1 VNQAASG
8 DSRGSGDSR
17 LRWWVLV
24 LAAIAVS
31 SSYYND
37 DVIGPIADLLHRQR
51 GFSQSQ
57 LGMLNGVISIPNVAL
72 ALINGLLIDRYGP
85 ARVAFWAAA
94 VGVLGAALTA
104 VGSPYEIMVAG
115 RFIFGVSEG
124 AIFIALVAGLAQW
137 FSRSGIAL
145 ATALYLSLARAG
157 SYAVD
162 TSTAWA
168 RPLYERGWQPPLWL
182 GTGIAIAGLVAATL
196 FYRLDRRRSA
206 AGSAAPPRD
215 PARAPVAHVAADV
228 AADIGAAER
237 SSLGSSDHQ
246 RTGSSSTPLK
256 GGAQRL
262 NSLLR
267 FDLSYWYILALHVLY
282 AAVFFPFRTTYAI
295 EYFQHVKGLTL
306 KQAGVAN
313 SWVFFAAI
321 FATPFFGLLADR
333 LGHRAL
339 MLTFGTLLLPVTFVI
354 LGLTNLNLWVS
365 TVMMGI
371 SFSLVPAV
379 IWPATTLIVAPRRL
393 GTALGLITLIQAL
406 GMAASNLAAGW
417 LADKAGAGA
426 ENPAGYAV
434 MMWFFFLLSL
444 VALSSAV
451 LLWRRE
457 TGPDGH
463 GLEEARKK
471 QRADLDP
478 SPVA

>member
-1 VNQAASG
+1 VSSGANPAAANRSSG
-8 DSRGSGDSR
+8 NSQ

-85 ARVAFWAAA
+85 ARVAFWSAAI
-94 VGVLGAALTA
+94 GVLGAALTA
-104 VGSPYEIMVAG
+104 VGNPYPLMVAG
-115 RFIFGVSEG
+115 RFIFGISEG
-124 AIFIALVAGLAQW
+124 AIFIALLAGLAQW

-145 ATALYLSLARAG
+145 AAAVYLSLARVG

-168 RPLYERGWQPPLWL
+168 HPLYARGWQPPLWF
-182 GTGIAIAGLVAATL
+182 GAGIALAGLVAASI
-196 FYRLDRRRSA
+196 FYWLDRHHRPDLRSQGEA
-206 AGSAAPPRD
+206 AAQKLDWR
-215 PARAPVAHVAADV
+215 H
-228 AADIGAAER
+228 
-237 SSLGSSDHQ
+237 L
-246 RTGSSSTPLK
+246 LK
-256 GGAQRL
+256 
-262 NSLLR
+262 
-267 FDLSYWYILALHVLY
+267 FDMSYWYILGLHVLY

-295 EYFQHVKGLTL
+295 EYFQHAKGLTL
-306 KQAGVAN
+306 QQAGVAN

-333 LGHRAL
+333 FGHRAL
-339 MLTFGTLLLPVTFVI
+339 MLTFGTLLLPLTFVV
-354 LGLTNLNLWVS
+354 LGLTSLSLWVS

-406 GMAASNLAAGW
+406 GMAVSNLAAGW

-426 ENPAGYAV
+426 QNPGGYDV
-434 MMWFFFLLSL
+434 MLWFFFLLSL
-444 VALSSAV
+444 TALSSAV

-457 TGPDGH
+457 TGPAGH
-463 GLEEARKK
+463 GLEAANARALPL
-471 QRADLDP
+471 QHA
-478 SPVA
+478 

>member
-1 VNQAASG
+1 MNPAAAGSAAL
-8 DSRGSGDSR
+8 RGGGTSP

-31 SSYYND
+31 SSYYES

-51 GFSQSQ
+51 GFAQSQ

-72 ALINGLLIDRYGP
+72 ALFNGMLIDRFGP
-85 ARVAFWAAA
+85 ARIALWSAAI
-94 VGVLGAALTA
+94 GVVGAALTA
-104 VGSPYEIMVAG
+104 IGNPYELMVLG
-115 RFIFGVSEG
+115 RFIFGISEG

-145 ATALYLSLARAG
+145 ATALYLSLARVG

-168 RPLYERGWQPPLWL
+168 RPLYEQGWQSPLWL
-182 GTGIAIAGLVAATL
+182 GTAVTLAGFAAAAL
-196 FYRLDRRRSA
+196 FHRLDRQRPGAPSA
-206 AGSAAPPRD
+206 VPGITERLDRAA
-215 PARAPVAHVAADV
+215 V
-228 AADIGAAER
+228 
-237 SSLGSSDHQ
+237 
-246 RTGSSSTPLK
+246 
-256 GGAQRL
+256 
-262 NSLLR
+262 LR
-267 FDLSYWYILALHVLY
+267 FDRSYWYILGVHVLY

-306 KQAGVAN
+306 REAGVAN

-333 LGHRAL
+333 IGHRAL
-339 MLTFGTLLLPVTFVI
+339 MLVFGTLLLPLTFAV
-354 LGLTNLNLWVS
+354 LGLTHLTLWVS

-379 IWPATTLIVAPRRL
+379 IWPATTLIVEPRRL

-406 GMAASNLAAGW
+406 GMAASNLAAGRI
-417 LADKAGAGA
+417 ADMTGAGA
-426 ENPAGYAV
+426 DNPGGYTG
-434 MMWFFFLLSL
+434 MLWFFFLLSL
-444 VALSSAV
+444 TAVASAL

-457 TGPDGH
+457 AGPKGH
-463 GLEEARKK
+463 GLEGA
-471 QRADLDP
+471 AD
-478 SPVA
+478 

>member
-1 VNQAASG
+1 VTRGADPGVSRGLG
-8 DSRGSGDSR
+8 DSP
-17 LRWWVLV
+17 LRWWMLA

-31 SSYYND
+31 SSYYED

-51 GFSQSQ
+51 GFGQSQ

-85 ARVAFWAAA
+85 ARIALWAAA
-94 VGVLGAALTA
+94 IGVLGAALTA
-104 VGSPYEIMVAG
+104 VGSPYELMVAG

-124 AIFIALVAGLAQW
+124 AIFIALIAGLALW

-145 ATALYLSLARAG
+145 AAALYLSLARAG

-168 RPLYERGWQPPLWL
+168 SPLYDQGWQAPLWL
-182 GTGIAIAGLVAATL
+182 GTGITLAGLVAAMI
-196 FYRLDRRRSA
+196 FFWLDRHHRPGLHSA
-206 AGSAAPPRD
+206 DTA
-215 PARAPVAHVAADV
+215 V
-228 AADIGAAER
+228 ER
-237 SSLGSSDHQ
+237 VDWAQ
-246 RTGSSSTPLK
+246 VLK
-256 GGAQRL
+256 
-262 NSLLR
+262 
-267 FDLSYWYILALHVLY
+267 FDRSYWYILALHVLY

-306 KQAGVAN
+306 SQAGVAN

-333 LGHRAL
+333 FGHRAL
-339 MLTFGTLLLPVTFVI
+339 MLVFGTLLLPVTFVV
-354 LGLTNLNLWVS
+354 LGLTNLSLWVS

-379 IWPATTLIVAPRRL
+379 IWPATTLIVEPRRL

-426 ENPAGYAV
+426 QNPSGYAL
-434 MMWFFFLLSL
+434 MLWFFFLLSL
-444 VALSSAV
+444 VALSSAL

-457 TGPDGH
+457 AGPDGH
-463 GLEEARKK
+463 GLEDARIAA
-471 QRADLDP
+471 RPASRDTVPL
-478 SPVA
+478 AL

>member
-1 VNQAASG
+1 MSQDTAGRDASRALG
-8 DSRGSGDSR
+8 NLH
-17 LRWWVLV
+17 LRWWMLA
-24 LAAIAVS
+24 LAAIVVS
-31 SSYYND
+31 SSYYED

-72 ALINGLLIDRYGP
+72 ALINGMLIDRYGP
-85 ARVAFWAAA
+85 ARMAFWLAAI
-94 VGVLGAALTA
+94 GVLGAALTA
-104 VGSPYEIMVAG
+104 MGGSYEIMVAG

-124 AIFIALVAGLAQW
+124 AIFIALIAGLAQW

-157 SYAVD
+157 SFAVD

-168 RPLYERGWQPPLWL
+168 RPLYDRGWQPPLWL
-182 GTGIAIAGLVAATL
+182 GTGVTLAGLAAAAI
-196 FYRLDRRRSA
+196 FYWLDRRHRHGRSTS
-206 AGSAAPPRD
+206 GSAA
-215 PARAPVAHVAADV
+215 V
-228 AADIGAAER
+228 ER
-237 SSLGSSDHQ
+237 VNFKDL
-246 RTGSSSTPLK
+246 LK
-256 GGAQRL
+256 
-262 NSLLR
+262 

-295 EYFQHVKGLTL
+295 EYFQHAKGLTL
-306 KQAGVAN
+306 AQAGVVN

-333 LGHRAL
+333 FGHRAL
-339 MLTFGTLLLPVTFVI
+339 MLIFGTSLLPLTFVV
-354 LGLTNLNLWVS
+354 LGLTHLNLWVS

-379 IWPATTLIVAPRRL
+379 IWPATTLIVEPRRL

-417 LADKAGAGA
+417 FADRAGAGA
-426 ENPAGYAV
+426 LNPAGYLGLL
-434 MMWFFFLLSL
+434 WFFFLLSL
-444 VALSSAV
+444 VALCAAA

-457 TGPDGH
+457 AGPRGH
-463 GLEEARKK
+463 GLEGARK
-471 QRADLDP
+471 R
-478 SPVA
+478 